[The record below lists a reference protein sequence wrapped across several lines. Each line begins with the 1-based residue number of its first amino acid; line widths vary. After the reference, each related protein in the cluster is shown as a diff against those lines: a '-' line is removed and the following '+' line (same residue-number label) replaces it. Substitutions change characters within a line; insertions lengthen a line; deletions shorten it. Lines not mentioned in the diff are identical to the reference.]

1 MSFFNRFFKW
11 VPNPF
16 KSFREHLQIEE
27 EWIEF
32 KQHMRPH
39 KLKIYLVLIAAS
51 YPVLS
56 PYVYSAK
63 EWATYQ
69 VTTKVN
75 NFLSV

>member
-1 MSFFNRFFKW
+1 M
-11 VPNPF
+11 
-16 KSFREHLQIEE
+16 
-27 EWIEF
+27 EF

-39 KLKIYLVLIAAS
+39 KFKIYLVLIAAS

-69 VTTKVN
+69 ITTKVN